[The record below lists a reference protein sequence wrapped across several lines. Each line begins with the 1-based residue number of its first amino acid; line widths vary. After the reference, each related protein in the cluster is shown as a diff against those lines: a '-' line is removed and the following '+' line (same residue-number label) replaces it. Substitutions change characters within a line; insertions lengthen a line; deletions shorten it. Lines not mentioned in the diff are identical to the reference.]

1 MSTQLAKATNDTPAA
16 LLEKVVVGGD
26 LGKLSPAER
35 MNYYKSVCESVGLNP
50 LTRPFDYLVLQG
62 KTTLYARK
70 DATDQL
76 RSLKQ
81 VSVQITGRER
91 VEDVYVV
98 TARATTTDGR
108 TDESTG
114 AVTIGSLKGDALANA
129 LMKAET
135 KAKRRVTLSI
145 CGLGWLDETEI
156 ETIPGAA
163 TVAADAD
170 TGEVDEARQELLQRC
185 RDAAVTLGKDRL
197 KLVRKGRT
205 PEKLSDFD
213 LQAFAVEL
221 EDAVK
226 ALQAERERREA
237 PTDADLREQPGDTFD
252 EIRDRQEHCYRDYVP
267 GEEG

>member
-1 MSTQLAKATNDTPAA
+1 MTAIAKTTTDTPAA

-35 MNYYKSVCESVGLNP
+35 MNYYRSVCESVGLNP

-98 TARATTTDGR
+98 TARATTSDGR

-197 KLVRKGRT
+197 KVVRKGRKPDGMPT
-205 PEKLSDFD
+205 DELE
-213 LQAFAVEL
+213 AFAVEL
-221 EDAVK
+221 EAAVK
-226 ALQAERERREA
+226 ALQAEEYEA
-237 PTDADLREQPGDTFD
+237 QTDADMREQPGDTFD

>member
-1 MSTQLAKATNDTPAA
+1 MTTTQLAKANTDTPAA

-26 LGKLSPAER
+26 LGKLSPEER
-35 MNYYKSVCESVGLNP
+35 MNYYRSVCESVGLNP

-76 RSLKQ
+76 RSLKG
-81 VSVQITGRER
+81 VSVTITGRER
-91 VEDVYVV
+91 IEDVYIV
-98 TARATTTDGR
+98 TARATTADGR

-114 AVTIGSLKGDALANA
+114 AVTVGSLKGDALANA

-163 TVAADAD
+163 TVAADVD
-170 TGEVDEARQELLQRC
+170 TGEVDGARAELVQRC
-185 RDAAVTLGKDRL
+185 RDAAITLGKDRL
-197 KLVRKGRT
+197 KALRRGRT
-205 PEKLSDFD
+205 PDKLPNDE
-213 LQAFAVEL
+213 LAAFAEEL
-221 EDAVK
+221 EAAVE
-226 ALQAERERREA
+226 ALQAEGYA
-237 PTDADLREQPGDTFD
+237 QTDDTADYEPG
-252 EIRDRQEHCYRDYVP
+252 
-267 GEEG
+267 GEG